1 MKTMAILTVYKP
13 IGWTPLQC
21 IDQLR
26 ELYVEYKN
34 SPITYAGR
42 LDPMAE
48 GLLLL
53 LTDED
58 RYKKD
63 EHQKL
68 DKSYEATILLGIETD
83 SLDTL
88 GIPMKNTKNVCQ
100 IETDRIMPLL
110 EGTHE
115 LPFPNYSSYKVQG
128 KPLHWWTQNNRINEI
143 EIPIQNM
150 QVLEVNNIRI
160 QEVTAS
166 ELLDQITST
175 IKKVSGNFRQEQII
189 NSWQQRLNEPHT
201 FTTISLTLS
210 VTSGTYIRSL
220 ADMLGKQLGTGAC
233 LLSLKRTTVGAY
245 GLKHAHS
252 LVD

>member
-1 MKTMAILTVYKP
+1 MAILTVYKP

-21 IDQLR
+21 INQLR
-26 ELYVEYKN
+26 KLYVEYKN

-68 DKSYEATILLGIETD
+68 DKTYEATILLGIETD

-88 GIPMKNTKNVCQ
+88 GIPMKDTKNVCQ
-100 IETDRIMPLL
+100 METDRMVPLL

-150 QVLEVNNIRI
+150 KVFELNNICI
-160 QEVTAS
+160 QEVAANK
-166 ELLDQITST
+166 LLDQITDT
-175 IKKVSGNFRQEQII
+175 IKIVSGDFRQKQIIEAWEQI
-189 NSWQQRLNEPHT
+189 LDEPHT

-220 ADMLGKQLGTGAC
+220 ADLLGEHLGTGAC
-233 LLSLKRTTVGAY
+233 LLSLKRTRIGDYTEFDT
-245 GLKHAHS
+245 LN
-252 LVD
+252 LL

>member
-1 MKTMAILTVYKP
+1 MAILNVYKP

-58 RYKKD
+58 RYQKD

-68 DKSYEATILLGIETD
+68 NKTYEATILLGINTD

-88 GIPMKNTKNVCQ
+88 GLPTKTTKNIAH
-100 IETDRIMPLL
+100 IETVEIKQLL

-128 KPLHWWTQNNRINEI
+128 KPLHWWTQNTRINEI

-150 QVLEVNNIRI
+150 KVLEVNNIRI
-160 QEVTAS
+160 QEAMS
-166 ELLDQITST
+166 NELFDQITET
-175 IKKVSGNFRQEQII
+175 IKIVKGDFRQQEIIEAWEQ
-189 NSWQQRLNEPHT
+189 LLDEPYT

-220 ADMLGKQLGTGAC
+220 ANFLGKELGTGAC
-233 LLSLKRTTVGAY
+233 LLSLKRTSVG
-245 GLKHAHS
+245 KHTIENS
-252 LVD
+252 RQIID

>member
-1 MKTMAILTVYKP
+1 MAILNVYKP

-21 IDQLR
+21 IDRIRNILP
-26 ELYVEYKN
+26 EYKN

-48 GLLLL
+48 GVLVL

-58 RYKKD
+58 RYHKD

-68 DKSYEATILLGIETD
+68 NKVYTATILLGIETD

-88 GIPMKNTKNVCQ
+88 GIPSKNSSN
-100 IETDRIMPLL
+100 IEVFEDNKVKYLFL
-110 EGTHE
+110 GTHE

-143 EIPIQNM
+143 TVPIKKM
-150 QVLEVNNIRI
+150 EVLAVNNISV
-160 QEVTAS
+160 QDTQS
-166 ELLDQITST
+166 KELLDHITAN
-175 IKKVSGNFRQEQII
+175 IKHVTGEFRQDEILQAW
-189 NSWQQRLNEPHT
+189 SQTLEHPQTL
-201 FTTISLTLS
+201 TTISLTLS

-220 ADMLGKQLGTGAC
+220 AHELGKHLNTNAC
-233 LLSLKRTTVGAY
+233 LLSLKRTVVGT
-245 GLKHAHS
+245 HTENSS
-252 LVD
+252 LNLI